1 MGPFRLLDEARS
13 AYAQWAAVSD
23 DDLPVLPPPR
33 TIRALATPSNHL
45 GQRVSAPKGDAD
57 PPDLVSRGA
66 ALGTSSSSSARP
78 GDGKVPGGIEEHIV
92 RGPNGQKVDTGDL
105 LSLHVGTAQVAGKP
119 IPSPRKE
126 ASPRAPSLSPRA
138 PGGNPHLKVDLSGL
152 PKRGFSHQS
161 TSSKVGF
168 DDKGN
173 ILPDGFGGQLRFRDN
188 HTQSTLGSALD
199 SGEADSTYQRSES
212 WAKKPKDAAYAA
224 LRYLGL
230 LPTATPTAS
239 KPVLLGGSMVGQLLE
254 LALAICFAS
263 AADCSALT
271 ESATV
276 EDKKALQRLRAL
288 AERLNL
294 LGRGVVVSSE
304 SKATLSPA
312 ELVTAFLNASAQS
325 GSRGASPTGRPPGYA
340 RKDSTQ
346 SVLSKASLLRHRSTS
361 KVRFDA
367 TDSPK
372 ASPRTPDREL
382 RSGFNRSQSDFSCS
396 SFTDFNQKQ
405 ARAKKDTNTAAP
417 AFLEFLIAVLKG
429 GQEQRVGAVSPP
441 SPLGT
446 AAVGANGNDVVLDLK
461 LDTDFGRSSS
471 AHPEDDNAS
480 ALTYHSYCDAMVA
493 GAGEDEVKEVIS
505 AEVLKL
511 GGTEGKQTMRIA
523 FKSKCLRTQNEWQ
536 KQLLAQQ
543 RALLD
548 VVTGR
553 LQAAERTLKE
563 DEEVKEEERELL
575 RGFRKIVRR
584 ERGSE
589 DTQLPAEI
597 FVVEKRQKLR
607 DEAEELCRI
616 LSYPCQTFNS
626 FSRTMEALAEASQGT
641 IQRVVSLVS
650 RGSAHSMVSTRGAD
664 LLEGRPGDK
673 LPDWRCRAL
682 CTTGRGAGN
691 VMIER
696 PTQIVFLG
704 MAWLS
709 RGLPEEWQQQ
719 GVYVV
724 LITEADE
731 FEEVGRQLLASG
743 EGEIREKLRAK
754 GICDYLIHPLSLDSL
769 SKVVSE
775 AVQRRLEE
783 YLLLDIL
790 GRGATACVHKAKRLR
805 DNETIALKEINMRRL
820 KNANEEIERELRLLR
835 ELSWPTVVF
844 TLDTWENR
852 SEQLRYVV
860 MPLLDGG
867 SLLHRIEAA
876 RGAESEEVQHSVE
889 LVADW
894 YVQTLHGLAYLHWRG
909 VVHRDIKPGNLLIAE
924 DSRLLQIGDLGSAM
938 LLPGTGPFPNPHAK
952 VAAPVTSPSYAS
964 PEALLEETHFAAS
977 DLWCV
982 GVSFFEALTLHPI
995 FPDVQSMAEA
1005 QDHVRAFDPSM
1016 AGPTNGAT
1024 NYAVAALST
1033 LNQLRCSSSSSPAAV
1048 ELAGELPELV
1058 RPDWMQRP
1066 TASGIASR
1074 YFCMKRIKTIL
1085 KENGAVPKGMVST
1098 HMEDYKALL
1107 KQSQAAKSTTPDAAG
1122 LQPVDLPVGRGR
1134 GPRQR

>member
-1 MGPFRLLDEARS
+1 MRS
-13 AYAQWAAVSD
+13 LVALRPDVVAVSSIMWVRVGE
-23 DDLPVLPPPR
+23 PV
-33 TIRALATPSNHL
+33 ICF
-45 GQRVSAPKGDAD
+45 
-57 PPDLVSRGA
+57 
-66 ALGTSSSSSARP
+66 
-78 GDGKVPGGIEEHIV
+78 GGWQEHIV
-92 RGPNGQKVDTGDL
+92 RGPNGQKVQLVAMYCLQDTSGAQLKVDTGDL
-105 LSLHVGTAQVAGKP
+105 LSLHVGTAQAELKLCTF
-119 IPSPRKE
+119 

-441 SPLGT
+441 SPPGT

-563 DEEVKEEERELL
+563 DEE
-575 RGFRKIVRR
+575 
-584 ERGSE
+584 
-589 DTQLPAEI
+589 
-597 FVVEKRQKLR
+597 
-607 DEAEELCRI
+607 
-616 LSYPCQTFNS
+616 
-626 FSRTMEALAEASQGT
+626 
-641 IQRVVSLVS
+641 
-650 RGSAHSMVSTRGAD
+650 
-664 LLEGRPGDK
+664 
-673 LPDWRCRAL
+673 
-682 CTTGRGAGN
+682 
-691 VMIER
+691 
-696 PTQIVFLG
+696 
-704 MAWLS
+704 
-709 RGLPEEWQQQ
+709 
-719 GVYVV
+719 
-724 LITEADE
+724 
-731 FEEVGRQLLASG
+731 
-743 EGEIREKLRAK
+743 
-754 GICDYLIHPLSLDSL
+754 
-769 SKVVSE
+769 
-775 AVQRRLEE
+775 
-783 YLLLDIL
+783 
-790 GRGATACVHKAKRLR
+790 
-805 DNETIALKEINMRRL
+805 
-820 KNANEEIERELRLLR
+820 
-835 ELSWPTVVF
+835 
-844 TLDTWENR
+844 
-852 SEQLRYVV
+852 
-860 MPLLDGG
+860 
-867 SLLHRIEAA
+867 
-876 RGAESEEVQHSVE
+876 
-889 LVADW
+889 
-894 YVQTLHGLAYLHWRG
+894 
-909 VVHRDIKPGNLLIAE
+909 
-924 DSRLLQIGDLGSAM
+924 
-938 LLPGTGPFPNPHAK
+938 
-952 VAAPVTSPSYAS
+952 
-964 PEALLEETHFAAS
+964 
-977 DLWCV
+977 
-982 GVSFFEALTLHPI
+982 
-995 FPDVQSMAEA
+995 
-1005 QDHVRAFDPSM
+1005 
-1016 AGPTNGAT
+1016 
-1024 NYAVAALST
+1024 
-1033 LNQLRCSSSSSPAAV
+1033 
-1048 ELAGELPELV
+1048 
-1058 RPDWMQRP
+1058 
-1066 TASGIASR
+1066 
-1074 YFCMKRIKTIL
+1074 
-1085 KENGAVPKGMVST
+1085 
-1098 HMEDYKALL
+1098 
-1107 KQSQAAKSTTPDAAG
+1107 
-1122 LQPVDLPVGRGR
+1122 
-1134 GPRQR
+1134 